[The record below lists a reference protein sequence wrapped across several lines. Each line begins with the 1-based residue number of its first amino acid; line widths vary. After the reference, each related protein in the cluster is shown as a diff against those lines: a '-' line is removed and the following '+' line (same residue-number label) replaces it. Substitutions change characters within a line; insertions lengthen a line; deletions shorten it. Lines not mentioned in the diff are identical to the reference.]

1 MLNSIVSPN
10 LQPKGKCHFWW
21 WGGKNCIYLIF
32 LLFLSLFPSIF
43 ALYPRICVT
52 KPADHNTQKTE
63 KEYGTT
69 FSPQTFFLILR
80 IWNNHNMNL
89 KIWFA
94 ENNFPLRI
102 RGHNSMKG
110 FFSMRRLFSFW
121 RNCSK
126 SSTRNIAFPGRSK
139 LLPAHNELFLFLRI
153 SNQLLK
159 LINRKQIRSPVTA
172 GSVRS
177 VMGPFTL
184 GI

>member
-1 MLNSIVSPN
+1 MSLQYGSGVDAKCLFKMPLLWRVLLPGEWVLNSIVSPN

-110 FFSMRRLFSFW
+110 FFQHEKTFLIL
-121 RNCSK
+121 K
-126 SSTRNIAFPGRSK
+126 K
-139 LLPAHNELFLFLRI
+139 L
-153 SNQLLK
+153 Q
-159 LINRKQIRSPVTA
+159 
-172 GSVRS
+172 
-177 VMGPFTL
+177 
-184 GI
+184 